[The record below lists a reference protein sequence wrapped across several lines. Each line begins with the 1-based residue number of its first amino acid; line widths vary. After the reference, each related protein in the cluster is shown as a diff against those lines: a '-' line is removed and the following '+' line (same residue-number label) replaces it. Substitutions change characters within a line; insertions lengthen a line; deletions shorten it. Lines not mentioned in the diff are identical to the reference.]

1 MYYKLVDIMCLYWY
15 QGKYMHKGCN
25 SCAYTCIL
33 TFECTFSYSKGIALL
48 NAYYM
53 CMYVFY
59 PHPSRIIHELK
70 GDVLVIQF
78 S

>member
-1 MYYKLVDIMCLYWY
+1 
-15 QGKYMHKGCN
+15 MHKGCN
-25 SCAYTCIL
+25 ICAYIL
-33 TFECTFSYSKGIALL
+33 TFECTFSHSKGIALL

-53 CMYVFY
+53 YMYVFY